1 MPQSFWSRAYRDGGQ
16 SRTLRPLSASLLVAL
31 AFVTP
36 TVYFF
41 FQPSASS
48 STLLSGQLPSFGPSS
63 FPKYEGLSLSQPG
76 LPVRQDNSRIAAML
90 RGNSEVSGQNVS
102 DVQTVSHGMEI
113 KFAKSLDEPRTLVIY
128 VYHESQEWYR
138 ENLRFFIRVAMQDND
153 NNSTDY
159 LLVINGISDLPLR
172 GLLASTL
179 AQREGRVWVL
189 QRANTCYDGGTVGEV
204 LRTHPHLAESYF
216 YYVLMNSSVRGP
228 FLPRYFQRI
237 KGEEGHAEPRRR
249 SWTSPLT
256 SLLNDE
262 VKLAGTTLSCMGQVH
277 VQSMVLATDRIGLKV
292 LLGDGVLNCASTLS
306 DAIRTYEMGASTA
319 ILNAG

>member
-1 MPQSFWSRAYRDGGQ
+1 
-16 SRTLRPLSASLLVAL
+16 
-31 AFVTP
+31 
-36 TVYFF
+36 
-41 FQPSASS
+41 
-48 STLLSGQLPSFGPSS
+48 
-63 FPKYEGLSLSQPG
+63 
-76 LPVRQDNSRIAAML
+76 VRQDNSRIAAML

-102 DVQTVSHGMEI
+102 DIQTVSHGMEM

-159 LLVINGISDLPLR
+159 LLVVNGNSDLPLR

-228 FLPRYFQRI
+228 FLPRYFQRM